1 MISLSQTQ
9 IALYLNEYQ
18 SLVSY
23 MLTYPEESPY
33 KLFKHY
39 IYDSNNTE
47 ELECD
52 KYYQRMLNIAYIFT
66 KMKLFSIAEDYNLK
80 RENNFINNNNLDI
93 SFIYPKITGN
103 RGSISDKKILQMLRD
118 GFNHTTEGNEL
129 YKISKSCR
137 FIEFNFQNPSP
148 ITIKLSIDDI
158 SELTNA
164 ISDASQALQYFSF
177 DQGEASSLPEYL
189 DNLKIY
195 RHYFPKKI
203 EPETIASIVE
213 LQGQGKH
220 EDASRI
226 IETIEPSIKKEI
238 ILSPEEKDNIM
249 DTLNQLYQGGNISL
263 EEIKEVLQ
271 PLIVILLNKELPI
284 PIVKLDHYLLDSF
297 FLGQLLPE
305 KKFSYFDMYRILF
318 NGLQTDIPNPIHRY
332 RDFFNQHRQL
342 LLKTYYTNECEKL
355 AYSTLLF
362 SEYVI
367 SNFQPEEEFIT
378 IGETEVEYK
387 KLRNSLVH
395 GRWNVAKESI
405 EFYDAL
411 PKTENETD
419 YNWSTKLRLH
429 ELYQYCTNV
438 VKEKLQAEKPKQL
451 KKSIL
456 EVPKLTEE

>member
-1 MISLSQTQ
+1 MVSLSQTQ

-39 IYDSNNTE
+39 IYDSSNTE

-118 GFNHTTEGNEL
+118 GFNHTAEGNEL

-158 SELTNA
+158 SELTNSIA
-164 ISDASQALQYFSF
+164 DASQALQYFSF
-177 DQGEASSLPEYL
+177 DQKEASTLPEYL

-213 LQGQGKH
+213 LQGQEKH
-220 EDASRI
+220 EEASRLI
-226 IETIEPSIKKEI
+226 NTIEPSIKKEI
-238 ILSPEEKDNIM
+238 VLSSEEKDNII

-297 FLGQLLPE
+297 FIGQLLPQE
-305 KKFSYFDMYRILF
+305 KFSYFDMLRIFL
-318 NGLQTDIPNPIHRY
+318 NGLQTDIPNPVNKHK
-332 RDFFNQHRQL
+332 DFFTKYRQL
-342 LLKTYYTNECEKL
+342 LLRTYYVNECEKQ

-362 SEYVI
+362 TEYVI

-395 GRWNVAKESI
+395 GRWNFNKENI

-438 VKEKLQAEKPKQL
+438 VKEKLPVEKPKQL

>member
-1 MISLSQTQ
+1 MVSLSQKQ

-39 IYDSNNTE
+39 IYDSSNTE
-47 ELECD
+47 ELECK
-52 KYYQRMLNIAYIFT
+52 KYYQRMINIAYIFT

-158 SELTNA
+158 SELTNS

-177 DQGEASSLPEYL
+177 DQGEASTLPEYL

-213 LQGQGKH
+213 LQGEGKH
-220 EDASRI
+220 TEASRI

-238 ILSPEEKDNIM
+238 ILSPEEKDNII
-249 DTLNQLYQGGNISL
+249 DTLNQLYQGGNITL
-263 EEIKEVLQ
+263 KEIKEVLQ

-305 KKFSYFDMYRILF
+305 KNFSYFNMYRILF

-438 VKEKLQAEKPKQL
+438 VKEKLQAEKTKQL

>member
-1 MISLSQTQ
+1 MVSLSQTQ
-9 IALYLNEYQ
+9 IALYLNDYQ
-18 SLVSY
+18 SLVSH
-23 MLTYPEESPY
+23 MLTSPEESPY
-33 KLFKHY
+33 KLFSHY

-93 SFIYPKITGN
+93 SFIHSKITGN
-103 RGSISDKKILQMLRD
+103 RNSISDKKILQMIRD

-129 YKISKSCR
+129 YNISKSCR
-137 FIEFNFQNPSP
+137 FIEFNFQIPSP
-148 ITIKLSIDDI
+148 ITIRLSINDI
-158 SELTNA
+158 SELTNS
-164 ISDASQALQYFSF
+164 ISNASQALQYFSF
-177 DQGEASSLPEYL
+177 DQGNASSIPEYL
-189 DNLKIY
+189 DNLRIY

-203 EPETIASIVE
+203 APETIASIIE
-213 LQGQGKH
+213 LQEQGKY
-220 EDASRI
+220 EEANKI

-238 ILSPEEKDNIM
+238 ILSPEEKDNII

-263 EEIKEVLQ
+263 EEIKEQLQ

-284 PIVKLDHYLLDSF
+284 PIVKSDHYLLDSF
-297 FLGQLLPE
+297 FIGQLLPH
-305 KKFSYFDMYRILF
+305 KSFSYFDMIRILF
-318 NGLQTDIPNPIHRY
+318 KGLQTDTPNPIHQY

-395 GRWNVAKESI
+395 GRWNINKEDI

-411 PKTENETD
+411 PKTENEIE

-429 ELYQYCTNV
+429 ELYKYCTNA

-456 EVPKLTEE
+456 EIPKLTE

>member
-1 MISLSQTQ
+1 MVSLSQKQ
-9 IALYLNEYQ
+9 IALYLNDYQ

-23 MLTYPEESPY
+23 MLSYPNESPFT
-33 KLFKHY
+33 LFSQY
-39 IYDSNNTE
+39 IYNPSNTE
-47 ELECD
+47 ELDNET
-52 KYYQRMLNIAYIFT
+52 YYKRMLNIAYLFT

-80 RENNFINNNNLDI
+80 RENNFVNNNNLDI
-93 SFIYPKITGN
+93 SFIHSKITGD

-137 FIEFNFQNPSP
+137 YIEFSFKHPSP
-148 ITIKLSIDDI
+148 ITIKLSINDI
-158 SELTNA
+158 AELTNA
-164 ISDASQALQYFSF
+164 ISDAAQSLQYFSF
-177 DQGEASSLPEYL
+177 DQNEATNLPEYL

-195 RHYFPKKI
+195 RHYFPKKL
-203 EPETIASIVE
+203 EPVTIASIIE
-213 LQGQGKH
+213 LQGQEKH
-220 EDASRI
+220 EEASEI
-226 IETIEPSIKKEI
+226 IKTIDHSIKKEI
-238 ILSPEEKDNIM
+238 VLSKEKKDNII
-249 DTLNQLYQGGNISL
+249 DTLNQLYQGGNITL
-263 EEIKEVLQ
+263 EELKENLQ

-297 FLGQLLPE
+297 FIGQLLFQ
-305 KKFSYFDMYRILF
+305 KQFSYFDMIRIFLS
-318 NGLQTDIPNPIHRY
+318 GLQTDTSNPLTQY
-332 RDFFNQHRQL
+332 KDFFNQYRQL

-355 AYSTLLF
+355 SYSTLLF

-367 SNFQPEEEFIT
+367 SNFPPEEEFIT

-395 GRWNVAKESI
+395 GRWNVDKENI

-411 PKTENETD
+411 PKTENETE

-429 ELYQYCTNV
+429 ELYRYCTNI
-438 VKEKLQAEKPKQL
+438 VKEKFKTEKPKQL

-456 EVPKLTEE
+456 EVPKLTDE